1 MVKFCLE
8 RDLVS
13 YLHEIVCFVSCC
25 ETEWDKNKF
34 YDYDFIS
41 NLPRKF
47 KNTIEM
53 LWTRKHQFNIN
64 NITNDIFFNESTE
77 SAKEILYSLN
87 YIINNNVNKTIEPYT
102 NAIIYFERDNSK
114 INKLFIEIKN
124 AIDNEYMTDEQH
136 IRNLNN
142 YVRESEL
149 AWLRSS
155 PAISFGWDY

>member
-1 MVKFCLE
+1 MVKFSLE
-8 RDLVS
+8 RDLVN
-13 YLHEIVCFVSCC
+13 YLHEIVYFVSCC
-25 ETEWDKNKF
+25 ETEWDKNEF
-34 YDYDFIS
+34 YDYDFIG

-53 LWTRKHQFNIN
+53 LGTRKRQFNN
-64 NITNDIFFNESTE
+64 NNDIFFKESTK

-102 NAIIYFERDNSK
+102 NSIIYFDRDNSK

-124 AIDNEYMTDEQH
+124 AINNEYMTDEQH
-136 IRNLNN
+136 IRNLDN

-149 AWLRSS
+149 LWQRSG
-155 PAISFGWDY
+155 PTFSFGW

>member
-13 YLHEIVCFVSCC
+13 YLHEIVYFVSCC

-34 YDYDFIS
+34 YDYDFIG

-53 LWTRKHQFNIN
+53 LGIRKRQFNN
-64 NITNDIFFNESTE
+64 NNDIFFKESTK

-102 NAIIYFERDNSK
+102 NAIIYFDRDNSK

-124 AIDNEYMTDEQH
+124 AINNEYMTDEQH
-136 IRNLNN
+136 IRNLDN
-142 YVRESEL
+142 YVRECEL
-149 AWLRSS
+149 LWQRSS
-155 PAISFGWDY
+155 PTFSFGW

>member
-8 RDLVS
+8 RDLVN
-13 YLHEIVCFVSCC
+13 YLHEIVYFVSCC
-25 ETEWDKNKF
+25 ETKWDKNKF

-41 NLPRKF
+41 NLPRNF

-64 NITNDIFFNESTE
+64 NITNNIFFNESTE

-136 IRNLNN
+136 IRNLDN

>member
-13 YLHEIVCFVSCC
+13 YLHEIVYFVSCC
-25 ETEWDKNKF
+25 ETEWDKNEF
-34 YDYDFIS
+34 YDYDFIG

-53 LWTRKHQFNIN
+53 LGTRKRQFNN
-64 NITNDIFFNESTE
+64 NNDIFFKESTK

-102 NAIIYFERDNSK
+102 NAIIYFDRDNSK

-124 AIDNEYMTDEQH
+124 AINNEYMTDEQH
-136 IRNLNN
+136 IRNLDN
-142 YVRESEL
+142 YVRECEL
-149 AWLRSS
+149 LWQRSS
-155 PAISFGWDY
+155 PTFSFGW

>member
-13 YLHEIVCFVSCC
+13 YLHEIVYFVSCC
-25 ETEWDKNKF
+25 ETEWDKNEF
-34 YDYDFIS
+34 YDYDFIG

-53 LWTRKHQFNIN
+53 LGTRKRQFNN
-64 NITNDIFFNESTE
+64 NNDIFFKESTK

-102 NAIIYFERDNSK
+102 NSIIYFDRDNSK

-124 AIDNEYMTDEQH
+124 AINNEYMTDEQH
-136 IRNLNN
+136 IRNLDN
-142 YVRESEL
+142 YIRECEL
-149 AWLRSS
+149 LWQRSS
-155 PAISFGWDY
+155 PTFSFGW